1 MTGQESRPG
10 GRSQAA
16 SEVLAV
22 DTFMVAADAH
32 NFGRGMPVSERR
44 ALARRG
50 MAALKDALPD
60 LVEQLARRCVQQAIE
75 ESLPTCT
82 SNASTTTRHCEARA
96 SPVSTCPTWL
106 ISAPTSRT
114 ETPWSVWRLA
124 SATSDS
130 GTAETTPPHS
140 SPPTL
145 IAGSESATSTGMST
159 RSPKG
164 PTMTDQTPDLA
175 ALEALAEAEATIEP
189 AASAYPATEETD

>member
-1 MTGQESRPG
+1 MTGQQSRPG

-75 ESLPTCT
+75 ESLPTYWISRAERLEQIGTVWADEAAVACR
-82 SNASTTTRHCEARA
+82 RHG
-96 SPVSTCPTWL
+96 WL
-106 ISAPTSRT
+106 
-114 ETPWSVWRLA
+114 LA
-124 SATSDS
+124 
-130 GTAETTPPHS
+130 TAG
-140 SPPTL
+140 L
-145 IAGSESATSTGMST
+145 
-159 RSPKG
+159 
-164 PTMTDQTPDLA
+164 PDD
-175 ALEALAEAEATIEP
+175 LEAELAEGLELVGGEGR
-189 AASAYPATEETD
+189 